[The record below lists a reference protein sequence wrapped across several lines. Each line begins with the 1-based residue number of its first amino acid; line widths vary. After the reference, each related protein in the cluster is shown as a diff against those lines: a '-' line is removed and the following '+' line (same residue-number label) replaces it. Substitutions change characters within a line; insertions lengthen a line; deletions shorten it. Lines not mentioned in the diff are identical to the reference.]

1 VSLFLFLRPLA
12 ATALATI
19 LGALLIGGCATFS
32 HDGGFDAVKSIAK
45 ERLNKEVT
53 WIRSDAD
60 AGSVQETVKELLAGP
75 LSVDD
80 AVQVALLN
88 NRGLQAVYSDL
99 GISEANLV
107 QAGRL
112 RNPGFSY
119 SRATGGGE
127 RKIESLITLDF
138 LQLLTM
144 PLVLEIEGRRFEQAK
159 LRVANEVLGIGAET
173 QRAYYDALAAEQTAA
188 YLEQV
193 KTAAEAGAEL
203 ARRMA
208 AAGNWSRLDQARE
221 QVFYAE
227 ATAQLARARH
237 AAVSQRERLTRLM
250 GLWGSDIEFRLPE
263 HLPEIPAEIPVLTN
277 LEKVAISQRLDIQSA
292 NRETEALAESL
303 GLTKATRFINVL
315 DLGYLRTRETPG
327 PQERGYAVILEV
339 PLFDWGGARVAMA
352 ESMYMQSVNRLAE
365 TAINARSE
373 VRVAYSAYLTAY
385 DLAKH
390 YRDEIVPLRK
400 KISEENLLRYNG
412 MLISVFELLADAR
425 EQVASVNAYI
435 EALRSFWVADAD
447 LKMALAGAP
456 STGQAGHL
464 MREPRPS
471 GASQLDPRRQ
481 PGKGGQR

>member
-1 VSLFLFLRPLA
+1 VSFPLFLRPSA
-12 ATALATI
+12 ATALATV
-19 LGALLIGGCATFS
+19 LSALLLGGCATFS
-32 HDGGFDAVKSIAK
+32 PDGGFDAVKSIAK
-45 ERLNKEVT
+45 ERLDKEVT
-53 WIRSDAD
+53 WIRSEAD

-88 NRGLQAVYSDL
+88 NRGLQAVYYDL

-119 SRATGGGE
+119 SSATGGGE

-144 PLVLEIEGRRFEQAK
+144 PLVLRIEGRRFEQAK

-203 ARRMA
+203 ARRLA
-208 AAGNWSRLDQARE
+208 AAGNWGKLDHLRE

-237 AAVSQRERLTRLM
+237 AAVFQRERLARLM
-250 GLWGSDIEFRLPE
+250 GLWGNNLDFKLPE
-263 HLPEIPAEIPVLTN
+263 RLPEIPAGKPELKD
-277 LEKVAISQRLDIQSA
+277 LEMLALSRRLDVQSA
-292 NRETEALAESL
+292 RRETEALAESL
-303 GLTKATRFINVL
+303 GLTRATRFINVFE
-315 DLGYLRTRETPG
+315 LGDWRTRETPG
-327 PQERGYAVILEV
+327 PEKRGYAIILDV

-352 ESMYMQSVNRLAE
+352 ESMYRQAVNRLAE
-365 TAINARSE
+365 TAIDARSE

-385 DLAKH
+385 DLARH

-400 KISEENLLRYNG
+400 KISAENLLRHNG
-412 MLISVFELLADAR
+412 MLISAFELLADAR
-425 EQVASVNAYI
+425 EQVASVNDYI

-456 STGQAGHL
+456 STGQAAHL
-464 MREPRPS
+464 MREPRP
-471 GASQLDPRRQ
+471 GEASQLDPRRR

>member
-1 VSLFLFLRPLA
+1 MLPLFLRPSA
-12 ATALATI
+12 ATALATV
-19 LGALLIGGCATFS
+19 LGALLLGGCATFS
-32 HDGGFDAVKSIAK
+32 PDGGFDAVESIAK

-53 WIRSDAD
+53 WIRSAAD
-60 AGSVQETVKELLAGP
+60 AGRVQERVKELLAGP

-127 RKIESLITLDF
+127 RKIESLVTFDF

-144 PLVLEIEGRRFEQAK
+144 PTVLKIEGRRFEQAK
-159 LRVANEVLGIGAET
+159 LYVANEVLGIGAET
-173 QRAYYDALAAEQTAA
+173 QRAYYETLAAEQTAA

-227 ATAQLARARH
+227 ATARLARARQ
-237 AAVSQRERLTRLM
+237 AAVSQRERLTRLL
-250 GLWGSDIEFRLPE
+250 GLWGGDIAFKLPE
-263 HLPEIPAEIPVLTN
+263 HLPEIPAEKPELKDLEVL
-277 LEKVAISQRLDIQSA
+277 AISRRLDIRSA
-292 NRETEALAESL
+292 RHETEALAESL
-303 GLTKATRFINVL
+303 GLTRATRFINVFE
-315 DLGYLRTRETPG
+315 LGDFRTTETPG
-327 PQERGYAVILEV
+327 PEKRGYAIILEV

-352 ESMYMQSVNRLAE
+352 ESMYMQAVNRLAE
-365 TAINARSE
+365 TAIGARSE

-390 YRDEIVPLRK
+390 YQDEIVPLRK

-412 MLISVFELLADAR
+412 MLISAFELLADAR
-425 EQVASVNAYI
+425 EQVASVNATI

-464 MREPRPS
+464 MREPGPG
-471 GASQLDPRRQ
+471 GAAQLDPRRRSE
-481 PGKGGQR
+481 KGGQR